1 MFYNQPLS
9 IRFGTELLKH
19 VDEKNGIEPFW
30 DSLDVTVAWVR
41 VSGVRHLEDNFTR
54 FLAHGGKLSFTVGI
68 DLLNTTKE
76 GLKALLDLEVH
87 GDCETYVY
95 HNEAGSIFHPKIYLF
110 RNAEEARLIVGS
122 NNLTASGLFSN
133 VEAGLRLDTELT
145 NDVIENAVDAIASW
159 RDTSTDL
166 AIRLDEVI
174 LGKLQDNGYIKEEA
188 ETRPPPRKSKKLSDG
203 SKTEKLFGARTY
215 SPPNQKKK
223 PDESEPPA
231 SAVAVQADTPDADP
245 TGTTIL
251 MRLRKARGTQTQIPF
266 RVSEKFFKGI
276 VSVESAQS
284 GTVHGLNPAK
294 AHGNRNTIKL
304 EIPELRD
311 IEDPYARFEKTRNG
325 VVYEVHDSG
334 SAKGNQIKASLEEG
348 MRTGSTQTSIS
359 DISRATWWRYI

>member
-19 VDEKNGIEPFW
+19 IDEKDGIEPFW
-30 DSLDVTVAWVR
+30 DSLDVAVAWVR
-41 VSGVRHLEDNFTR
+41 ASGVGHLEDAFSNF
-54 FLAHGGKLSFTVGI
+54 LGHGGKLSFTVGI

-76 GLKALLDLEVH
+76 GLKSLLDLEAH
-87 GDCETYVY
+87 GDCETYIY

-110 RNAEEARLIVGS
+110 RNDEEARLIVGS

-145 NDVIENAVDAIASW
+145 NTVIENAADAIASW
-159 RDTSTDL
+159 RDTSSEL
-166 AIRLDEVI
+166 AIRLDEAV
-174 LGKLQDNGYIKEEA
+174 LGQLHDNGYIKEEA
-188 ETRPPPRKSKKLSDG
+188 ETGPLPRRSKKRSDG
-203 SKTEKLFGARTY
+203 SNTEKLFGSRSY
-215 SPPNQKKK
+215 SPPTRKKK
-223 PDESEPPA
+223 TETSDPPVPA
-231 SAVAVQADTPDADP
+231 TSTTVEADP
-245 TGTTIL
+245 TGTTVL
-251 MRLRKARGTQTQIPF
+251 MRLRKARSTQTQIPF

-276 VSVESAQS
+276 VTVESAQS
-284 GTVHGLNPAK
+284 GDVHGLNPAK

-311 IEDPYARFEKTRNG
+311 FDDPYARFEKTATT
-325 VVYEVHDSG
+325 VVYEVHDAG

-348 MRTGSTQTSIS
+348 MKTGSTQISIS